1 MENNI
6 LTNFAAGVDE
16 RIEGYT
22 KAKSYMDHY
31 NKNTCTDV
39 MHKEMLKFFTK
50 EVELIS
56 NTKLDGVMPV
66 ATYCNLST
74 VKEAAFAV
82 LSMMTQPII
91 IDATIQNFAP
101 IADIRNGDFGDSFSF
116 DLTPRDL
123 FVVSKGARS
132 QKTYEIQKQFEGT
145 KTIIPEFRNITV
157 GVPLFDIYMGKK
169 SLAEY
174 MSKAIRSLNANLSY
188 DIYDAFQAAMANLP
202 TTGDAKLRVVGYS
215 QDALLELGTVIEAW
229 DQTPIVMGTKLALS
243 KILPASTNY
252 RFDLDSD
259 YVKFGHLRDF
269 FGFDIV
275 ELPQVAD
282 YRSEFKTKI
291 ANDELYLICPSS
303 DKLVKVCMEGTVLS
317 NIGGN
322 ADTENL
328 ITVGNMCMSYGVGVI
343 TNALAGMIELT

>member
-6 LTNFAAGVDE
+6 LVNFTAGVDK
-16 RIEGYT
+16 RIEGYN
-22 KAKSYMDHY
+22 KAKSYMANFSAD
-31 NKNTCTDV
+31 KCTDV
-39 MHKEMLKFFTK
+39 MHKEMFAFFAK

-56 NTKLDGVMPV
+56 NVKLDGVMPV

-82 LSMMTQPII
+82 LSMMTQPIV
-91 IDATIQNFAP
+91 IDATIKNFAP
-101 IADIRNGDFGDSFSF
+101 IAEIRNGDFGDSFSF

-123 FVVSKGARS
+123 FVVTKGARS
-132 QKTYEIQKQFEGT
+132 QKTYEIQTQFEGT
-145 KTIIPEFRNITV
+145 KTIIPEFRTISV

-169 SLAEY
+169 NLAQY
-174 MSKAIRSLNANLSY
+174 MSKAIRSLNANMSY

-202 TTGDAKLRVVGYS
+202 TTGDAKLRVVGYT

-252 RFDLDSD
+252 RFDLESD
-259 YVKFGHLRDF
+259 YVKYGHLRDF

-282 YRSEFKTKI
+282 YRTEFKTKI

-317 NIGGN
+317 NLGES
-322 ADTENL
+322 TENL
-328 ITVGNMCMSYGVGVI
+328 IMSGSLSMSYGVGVI

>member
-1 MENNI
+1 MKNDI
-6 LTNFAAGVDE
+6 LVSFTAGSEE
-16 RIEGYT
+16 RIEGYNR
-22 KAKSYMDHY
+22 AKLYMEKY
-31 NKNTCTDV
+31 NSNSCTDQ
-39 MHKEMLKFFTK
+39 MHKEMLAFFTK

-56 NTKLDGVMPV
+56 GVKMDVAPV
-66 ATYCNLST
+66 ATYTNLSN

-82 LSMMTQPII
+82 ISMLTQPIVM
-91 IDATIQNFAP
+91 DATIKNFAP
-101 IADIRNGDFGDSFSF
+101 IAEIRNGDFGDSFSF
-116 DLTPRDL
+116 DLSPRDL
-123 FVVSKGARS
+123 FVVTKGARS
-132 QKTYEIQKQFEGT
+132 QKTYEIQTQFEGT

-169 SLAEY
+169 TLAEY
-174 MSKAIRSLNANLSY
+174 MSKAIKSLNATLSY
-188 DIYDAFQAAMANLP
+188 DIYDAFQAAMASLP
-202 TTGDAKLRVVGYS
+202 TTGDAKLRVVGYT

-252 RFDLDSD
+252 QFDLDSD
-259 YVKFGHLRDF
+259 YVKYGHLRDF

-303 DKLVKVCMEGTVLS
+303 DKLVKVCMEGTILS
-317 NIGGN
+317 NVGGN

-328 ITVGNMCMSYGVGVI
+328 ISVGNMCMSYGVGVI